1 MDFLSM
7 FAITDALISHPKC
20 VSHVIG
26 CEVIPKLHQ
35 NLFRVLL

>member
-7 FAITDALISHPKC
+7 FAVAEALISHRKR
-20 VSHVIG
+20 VSYVIG

-35 NLFRVLL
+35 NLFKALL